1 MKGSA
6 KAHPIQGL
14 IKYHGLK
21 DDVLRIPYHDSIS
34 VATSPT
40 NTHTTLE
47 FGNFRKDTA
56 TVDGKQLAARELERV
71 VSVIDE
77 VRNRSGVRK
86 KFRMESRNNFP
97 SNVGL
102 GASASGFAALAV
114 AACSAADMKL
124 SLEQIS
130 VIARRGAGS
139 ATRSVTGAFSRWRA
153 GFEDEESYSYQIASE
168 DFQMGIVV
176 ALIPAFKQTEDA
188 HKAVLTSPFFHSRL
202 AFVHGALAE
211 MENAIRKK
219 NISKIGALAE
229 RDSLILHGITMTSVD
244 EMLLWR
250 PETVKVMLEVR
261 KMRSESLEA
270 YFSIDTGATVYV
282 NTAPKNVK
290 EVERRIKVLGIET
303 LTCGAGGAARITE
316 KHIFSGSLLLA
327 FF

>member
-6 KAHPIQGL
+6 MAHPIQGL

-21 DDVLRIPYHDSIS
+21 DETLRLPFHDSIS
-34 VATSPT
+34 VATTPT
-40 NTHTTLE
+40 ASHTTIE
-47 FGNFRKDTA
+47 FGAFHKDSA
-56 TVDGKQLAARELERV
+56 SVDGKRLSGRELERV
-71 VSVIDE
+71 VSVVDE
-77 VRNRSGVRK
+77 VRKRSGVRK
-86 KFRMESRNNFP
+86 KFKMVSLNNFP

-114 AACSAADMKL
+114 AASEASGLKL

-139 ATRSVTGAFSRWRA
+139 ATRSVTGAFSRWKA

-176 ALIPAFKQTEDA
+176 ALIPAFKFTENA

-211 MENAIRKK
+211 MENAIRKR
-219 NISKIGALAE
+219 NLDKIGSLAE

-244 EMLLWR
+244 EMILWR
-250 PETVKVMLEVR
+250 PETVKVILEVK
-261 KMRSESLEA
+261 KMRSEGLPA

-282 NTAPKNVK
+282 NTKPKHVK
-290 EVERRIKVLGIET
+290 EVERRIKKLGIET
-303 LTCGAGGAARITE
+303 ITCGVGGSARVTDE
-316 KHIFSGSLLLA
+316 HLF
-327 FF
+327 

>member
-1 MKGSA
+1 MKGSSI
-6 KAHPIQGL
+6 AHPIQGL

-47 FGNFRKDTA
+47 F
-56 TVDGKQLAARELERV
+56 
-71 VSVIDE
+71 
-77 VRNRSGVRK
+77 
-86 KFRMESRNNFP
+86 
-97 SNVGL
+97 
-102 GASASGFAALAV
+102 AALAV
-114 AACSAADMKL
+114 AAWSAADMKL

-176 ALIPAFKQTEDA
+176 ALIPAFKYTENA

-211 MENAIRKK
+211 MENAIRKR
-219 NISKIGALAE
+219 NVDRIGTLAE
-229 RDSLILHGITMTSVD
+229 RDSLILHGITMTSID
-244 EMLLWR
+244 EMMLWR
-250 PETVKVMLEVR
+250 PETVKVILEGG
-261 KMRSESLEA
+261 KMAAEGLAA
-270 YFSIDTGATVYV
+270 YCSIDTGATVYV
-282 NTAPKNVK
+282 NTKPKHVK
-290 EVERRIKVLGIET
+290 EVEKRIKKLGIEEI
-303 LTCGAGGAARITE
+303 TCGVG
-316 KHIFSGSLLLA
+316 
-327 FF
+327 

>member
-6 KAHPIQGL
+6 IAHPIQGL

-21 DDVLRIPYHDSIS
+21 DETLRIPYHDSIS

-40 NTHTTLE
+40 NSQTTLE
-47 FGNFRKDTA
+47 FGKFRKDSA
-56 TVDGKQLAARELERV
+56 SIDGKPLVGRELERV
-71 VSVIDE
+71 VSVVDE
-77 VRNRSGVRK
+77 VRKRSGIDN
-86 KFRMESRNNFP
+86 KFRMESKNNFP

-114 AACSAADMKL
+114 AACRAAGLKL

-153 GFEDEESYSYQIASE
+153 GFEDEESYSYQIVSE

-211 MENAIRKK
+211 MENAIRKR
-219 NISKIGALAE
+219 NIAKIGALAE

-250 PETVKVMLEVR
+250 PETVKVILEVR
-261 KMRSESLEA
+261 KMRSEGLPA

-282 NTAPKNVK
+282 NTDPKH
-290 EVERRIKVLGIET
+290 VEEIESRIKALGIET
-303 LTCGAGGAARITE
+303 LTCGVGGSARTTE
-316 KHIFSGSLLLA
+316 EHLF
-327 FF
+327 

>member
-6 KAHPIQGL
+6 IAHPIQGL

-21 DDVLRIPYHDSIS
+21 DEKLRIPFHDSIS

-40 NTHTTLE
+40 ASHTTLE
-47 FGNFRKDTA
+47 FGRFKKDTA
-56 TVDGKQLAARELERV
+56 FIDGKKLSGRELERV
-71 VSVIDE
+71 ISVVDE
-77 VRNRSGVRK
+77 VRRRSGLE
-86 KFRMESRNNFP
+86 FRFKMVSKNNFP

-114 AACSAADMKL
+114 AASKASGLKL
-124 SLEQIS
+124 SLEQLS

-153 GFEDEESYSYQIASE
+153 GFEDEESYSFQIASE

-176 ALIPAFKQTEDA
+176 ALIPAFKFTENA

-211 MENAIRKK
+211 MENAIRKH
-219 NISKIGALAE
+219 NIEKIGVLAE

-244 EMLLWR
+244 EMMLWQ
-250 PETVKVMLEVR
+250 PETVKVILEVR
-261 KMRSESLEA
+261 KMRSEGLPA

-282 NTAPKNVK
+282 NTKPRHVR
-290 EVERRIKVLGIET
+290 EVEDRIKELGIET
-303 LTCGAGGAARITE
+303 IRCGVGGSAKLTE
-316 KHIFSGSLLLA
+316 KHLF
-327 FF
+327 

>member
-6 KAHPIQGL
+6 IAHPIQGL

-21 DDVLRIPYHDSIS
+21 DEKLRIPFHDSIS

-40 NTHTTLE
+40 ASHTTLE
-47 FGNFRKDTA
+47 FGRFKKDTA
-56 TVDGKQLAARELERV
+56 FIDGKKLSGRELERV
-71 VSVIDE
+71 ISVVDE
-77 VRNRSGVRK
+77 VRRRSGLE
-86 KFRMESRNNFP
+86 FRFKMVSKNNFP

-114 AACSAADMKL
+114 AASKASGLKL
-124 SLEQIS
+124 SLEQLS

-153 GFEDEESYSYQIASE
+153 GFEDEESYSFQIASE

-176 ALIPAFKQTEDA
+176 ALIPAFKFTENA

-211 MENAIRKK
+211 MENAIRKH
-219 NISKIGALAE
+219 NIEKIGVLAE

-244 EMLLWR
+244 EMMLWQ
-250 PETVKVMLEVR
+250 PETVKVILEVR
-261 KMRSESLEA
+261 KMRSEGLPA

-282 NTAPKNVK
+282 NTKPRHVR
-290 EVERRIKVLGIET
+290 EVEDRIKELDIET
-303 LTCGAGGAARITE
+303 IRCGVGGSAKLTE
-316 KHIFSGSLLLA
+316 KHLF
-327 FF
+327 

>member
-6 KAHPIQGL
+6 VAHPIQGL

-21 DDVLRIPYHDSIS
+21 DETLRIPYHDSIS
-34 VATSPT
+34 VATAPT
-40 NTHTTLE
+40 NSHTTIE
-47 FGNFRKDTA
+47 FGKFGVDSA
-56 TVDGKQLAARELERV
+56 TIDGKALSGREFERV
-71 VSVIDE
+71 VNVVDE
-77 VRNRSGVRK
+77 IRRRSGIDSR
-86 KFRMESRNNFP
+86 FRMESKNNFP

-114 AACSAADMKL
+114 AGCKAVGLKL

-139 ATRSVTGAFSRWRA
+139 ATRSVTGAFSRWKA
-153 GFEDEESYSYQIASE
+153 GFEDEESYSYQIVSE

-176 ALIPAFKQTEDA
+176 ALIPAYKQTEDA

-202 AFVHGALAE
+202 AFVHEALAE
-211 MENAIRKK
+211 MENAIRKR
-219 NISKIGALAE
+219 NIAKIGSLAE

-250 PETVKVMLEVR
+250 PETVKVILEVR
-261 KMRSESLEA
+261 KMRTEGIPA

-282 NTAPKNVK
+282 NTEPKRVD
-290 EVERRIKVLGIET
+290 EVEARIMALGIDT
-303 LTCGAGGAARITE
+303 LKCGVGGNAMTTE
-316 KHIFSGSLLLA
+316 EHLF
-327 FF
+327 